1 METVNR
7 STTLERFTIVAL
19 IILPALVFGFVLGCA
34 TLNRDTGE
42 KVKLTFEQNANEVI
56 TGAGNAYLLA
66 GEVAVDLRMAG
77 VITDEQFREANN
89 LGVKLRAAR
98 SLAGNALIAYIEV
111 KKAGG
116 DTGKAR
122 NKVIAA
128 MDVLARD
135 FANVAQNLAI
145 LQGLQK

>member
-1 METVNR
+1 METISRHRGGGFIAV
-7 STTLERFTIVAL
+7 VA
-19 IILPALVFGFVLGCA
+19 ALAVLMVLTGCA
-34 TLNRDTGE
+34 TVNKDTGE

-56 TGAGNAYLLA
+56 VGAGNAYLLA

-77 VITDEQFREANN
+77 VITDAQFQEANN

-98 SLAGNALIAYIEV
+98 MLAGNALIAFIEV

-122 NKVIAA
+122 DKVITALA
-128 MDVLARD
+128 VLARD
-135 FANVAQNLAI
+135 FANVAQNLAV